1 MFSWFEQRIDPYPD
15 SDAVL
20 PPKGLFA
27 FCWHYSKH
35 ASPWLLMGTLLVAGI
50 AIGEVLLYSFMGD
63 LVDHLTGSDPE
74 TFFEENSSTLWMMG
88 LVVLIGL
95 PIISTLHGLVTHQT
109 LLGSYPT

>member
-1 MFSWFEQRIDPYPD
+1 MFSWFEQRINPYPKN
-15 SDAVL
+15 DAVL

-27 FCWHYSKH
+27 FCWHYSRH

-63 LVDHLTGSDPE
+63 IVDYLTASNPD
-74 TFFEENSSTLWMMG
+74 TFFEENASVLWMMG

-95 PIISTLHGLVTHQT
+95 PIISTLHALVTNKII
-109 LLGSYPT
+109 SDSACS